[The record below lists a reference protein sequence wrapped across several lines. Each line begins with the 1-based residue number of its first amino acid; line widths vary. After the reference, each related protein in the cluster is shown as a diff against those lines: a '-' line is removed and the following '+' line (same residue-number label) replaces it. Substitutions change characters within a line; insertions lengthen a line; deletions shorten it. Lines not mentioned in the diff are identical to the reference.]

1 LPGDD
6 MRNRVLG
13 FTLTLGFLAGPLAA
27 EAQPAAKRDRL
38 GYLTVAPPTKS
49 ALGIRVY
56 QTFVDG
62 LRERGWVNLKTVE
75 ALGLTV
81 PPSVLTRVNEVI
93 E

>member
-1 LPGDD
+1 

-27 EAQPAAKRDRL
+27 EAQPAAKMYRL
-38 GYLTVAPPTKS
+38 GSLTVAPPTKS
-49 ALGIRVY
+49 ALCIRVN

-75 ALGLTV
+75 PPGLTV
-81 PPSVLTRVNEVI
+81 PPSVLARVNEVI

>member
-1 LPGDD
+1 

-27 EAQPAAKRDRL
+27 EAQPAAKRYRL

-75 ALGLTV
+75 TLGLTI
-81 PPSVLTRVNEVI
+81 PPSVLARVNEVI